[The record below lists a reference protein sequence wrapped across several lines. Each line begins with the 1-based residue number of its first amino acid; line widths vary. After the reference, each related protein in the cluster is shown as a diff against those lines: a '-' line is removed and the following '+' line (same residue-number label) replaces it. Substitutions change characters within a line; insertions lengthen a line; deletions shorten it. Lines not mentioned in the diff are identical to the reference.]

1 MAKTSAPNT
10 GGSQFYLNH
19 RPTTWLNNRHTV
31 FGRVLEGRDVA
42 CKLRKDDLIEDITIV
57 RLRDGSTY
65 VPQKIADE
73 KVPAATNE
81 DKSKDEGEAKE
92 GS

>member
-42 CKLRKDDLIEDITIV
+42 CKLRKDDRIDDIVVV
-57 RLRDGSTY
+57 RLRNGSTY
-65 VPQKIADE
+65 VPVTIAETTDAAGEDSGKADDSAEAQK
-73 KVPAATNE
+73 
-81 DKSKDEGEAKE
+81 